1 MICKMRGIGN
11 NYKNIFLNYL
21 LQINKKFYQLTSS
34 EDQAMIVLEGKEK
47 PNWWL
52 LTTCDFSCKIV

>member
-1 MICKMRGIGN
+1 MICKMRGTGN

-47 PNWWL
+47 QLMPANNL
-52 LTTCDFSCKIV
+52 RFLM